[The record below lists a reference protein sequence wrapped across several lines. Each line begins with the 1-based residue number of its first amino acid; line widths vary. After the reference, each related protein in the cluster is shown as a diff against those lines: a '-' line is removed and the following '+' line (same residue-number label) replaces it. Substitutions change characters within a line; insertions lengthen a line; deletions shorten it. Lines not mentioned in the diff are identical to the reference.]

1 MATMQKRV
9 KQVTVAVVAVAA
21 AHWTTSAL
29 AFEVSEKMLNEF
41 VQTKLAEKKFS
52 DLHLASPKVTLLD
65 GYATFC
71 TGARPKIYPKDI
83 NFCSNLTPKWR
94 QETGSLL
101 ATKMSL
107 VSLNVPGVDVQQI
120 ELVKTILNQGILPG
134 LEGVEIYRSDN
145 AIGKQISC
153 VKVMPGKLDLSLW

>member
-1 MATMQKRV
+1 MATMPSGIKKFMLTMASAQI
-9 KQVTVAVVAVAA
+9 A
-21 AHWTTSAL
+21 TSAL
-29 AFEVSEKMLNEF
+29 AFDVSEKMLNEF
-41 VQTKLAEKKFS
+41 IQTKLAEKKFS

-71 TGARPKIYPKDI
+71 TEARPKIYPRDI

-107 VSLNVPGVDVQQI
+107 VSLNVPGIEAQQL
-120 ELVKTILNQGILPG
+120 ELVKVILNQGILPG
-134 LEGVEIYRSDN
+134 LEGIEIYRSDN
-145 AIGKQISC
+145 AIGKQISG